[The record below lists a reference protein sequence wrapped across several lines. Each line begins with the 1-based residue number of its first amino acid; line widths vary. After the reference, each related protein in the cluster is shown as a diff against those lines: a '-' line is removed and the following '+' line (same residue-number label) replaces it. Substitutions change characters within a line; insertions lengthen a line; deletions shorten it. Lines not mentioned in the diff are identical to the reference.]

1 MTNEWVKVDLF
12 GPNNDGQ
19 IIRFGIADS
28 TNASK
33 GQLMLLADPRTASS
47 SVVYGAAVA
56 GVAASEKVA
65 GDGDTSIGCQTQG
78 IFEVQCSSATGLGK
92 DIGMAG
98 VNNRVDVMT
107 LASGFIIGHALEIAG
122 TDEVI
127 NVRLDL

>member
-1 MTNEWVKVDLF
+1 MTNEWEKVELF
-12 GPNNDGQ
+12 GPNRDGE
-19 IIRFGIADS
+19 IVRFGVNDS
-28 TNASK
+28 TNVSK
-33 GQLMLLADPRTASS
+33 GQLMQLVDPRTVS
-47 SVVYGAAVA
+47 SVVAYGAAVA

-78 IFEVQCSSATGLGK
+78 IFEVQCSSATDVGK

-107 LASGFIIGHALEIAG
+107 VVSGMIIGRALEDAG